1 MSIAIT
7 CTNCG
12 KIAIIEEESI
22 EIAHGKID
30 PLSFIAPEGFRK
42 VMIGVSSEDVHLH
55 CTDCGISAD
64 LPTFH

>member
-7 CTNCG
+7 CANCG
-12 KIAIIEEESI
+12 KIAIIEEKSI
-22 EIAHGKID
+22 EIDQGKID
-30 PLSFIAPEGFRK
+30 PISFVAPKGFRK
-42 VMIGVSSEDVHLH
+42 VMIGTSSEDVHLY